1 MNDKHWACGGD
12 PKCRFH
18 GSNHQ
23 KRMNMERTSRPNAI
37 EIWKQISRYES
48 NSMKPQFVH
57 VAGINHRKTSTLSN
71 KKLFLNCGYL
81 MISPSSHH
89 CTKIAKGTWQRSPRE
104 GTESWR
110 STGISGYWL
119 AAHSVDC
126 SGCLGRN
133 PSIHHG
139 ILPFLD
145 MFQTCFSCL
154 ILARKSCIRVMESK
168 LSICQPFLGPSF
180 HLLSMAYG
188 DSHVVGV
195 SGHVGRRELQQQL
208 HRSMPG
214 LVVCVPPVTQNPPLT

>member
-23 KRMNMERTSRPNAI
+23 KRMNMERTSRPNAVGGPLPTNRCTCG
-37 EIWKQISRYES
+37 WYQPPKNVNLVKQKIVSE
-48 NSMKPQFVH
+48 
-57 VAGINHRKTSTLSN
+57 LW
-71 KKLFLNCGYL
+71 
-81 MISPSSHH
+81 ISPSSHH

-139 ILPFLD
+139 SLPFLD
-145 MFQTCFSCL
+145 MFQTCFSFL

-180 HLLSMAYG
+180 HLLSMAYC

-195 SGHVGRRELQQQL
+195 SGHVGRKELQQQL

-214 LVVCVPPVTQNPPLT
+214 LVVCVPPVTQKSTTDGRKNNKI